1 MISGKLFNHLTRLL
15 CLFSLVF
22 SVFCSRRFNIH
33 VSILQDNCII
43 APSLQ
48 NPVEISIYERKIVPW
63 LRQIGR
69 LSTEEISSINLASL
83 DRLVNSSQLPP
94 LFHDSKKLFELVE
107 LLIDNNLDDIGSAVL
122 KYMRSALFNHYTYKI
137 VLQSLNLDKS
147 TVFDQILKI
156 WFPKRVDILS
166 LIHNLVYLRL
176 GEDDVLEIIY
186 LTWPKLISGSS
197 EELLKKYFAKILG
210 SAMLKQ
216 YVSVFEDILERL
228 PDLIQFIHQEI
239 NHKSTV
245 IHFFCRAA
253 DPVELN
259 KLKTIRRTSSLSDDD
274 DDESDSP
281 QCPYY
286 DHLIRGYPTANKDL
300 LDIMIKY
307 GADINAL
314 DCNGLTPLNLAI
326 DLKNVHIVQVLVDAG
341 ANVNI
346 CDANGMTLLHHAIN
360 SKDEKIAE
368 ILIKSGRADLN
379 ARDVERMTPL
389 HRAIRV
395 KNSNIVQML
404 LEAGADY
411 TITSNGRNIYQLIY
425 AFYSYEVEVVVND
438 FLTSFRVNRSR
449 TVSSSK

>member
-1 MISGKLFNHLTRLL
+1 MISRKLFNHLTRLL
-15 CLFSLVF
+15 CLFSLAC
-22 SVFCSRRFNIH
+22 SVYCSGRFNIH
-33 VSILQDNCII
+33 VSILRDNYRR
-43 APSLQ
+43 AASLE

-69 LSTEEISSINLASL
+69 LSTEEICSINLASL
-83 DRLVNSSQLPP
+83 DRLVNPQLPP

-107 LLIDNNLDDIGSAVL
+107 LLIDNDLADIGSAVL
-122 KYMRSALFNHYTYKI
+122 KYMRSALFNHSSYNI
-137 VLQSLNLDKS
+137 VLQSLYLDNSK
-147 TVFDQILKI
+147 VFDRILKI
-156 WFPKRVDILS
+156 WFPRRIDILS
-166 LIHNLVYLRL
+166 LIHNLVDLRL
-176 GEDDVLEIIY
+176 GEEDVLEIIE
-186 LTWPKLISGSS
+186 LTWPKLIAGSS
-197 EELLKKYFAKILG
+197 EERMKKYFAKILG

-228 PDLIQFIHQEI
+228 PELIQFIHREI
-239 NHKSTV
+239 NHKTTV
-245 IHFFCRAA
+245 LHFFCRAM

-259 KLKTIRRTSSLSDDD
+259 KLKTIRRTTSSSD

-281 QCPYY
+281 QSPYF
-286 DHLIRGYPTANKDL
+286 DHLTRGYPTANKDL

-314 DCNGLTPLNLAI
+314 DCEGLTPLNRAI
-326 DLKNVHIVQVLVDAG
+326 DLKNAHIVQVLVDAR
-341 ANVNI
+341 ADVNI
-346 CDANGMTLLHHAIN
+346 RDSNGMTLLHRAIN

-404 LEAGADY
+404 LDAGADY
-411 TITSNGRNIYQLIY
+411 TITSNGRNIHQLIY
-425 AFYSYEVEVVVND
+425 AYYSYEVEVVVND